1 MKLMSPEWGTGIMKK
16 LTEIPNPKQNGKI
29 ASSEVVQNKEVSLR
43 LQVRREFE
51 KSEDRGEPES
61 EQLKNGNWLD
71 RIFRK

>member
-1 MKLMSPEWGTGIMKK
+1 MKK

-61 EQLKNGNWLD
+61 EQLKNGN
-71 RIFRK
+71 